1 MPAGRPSDYSPE
13 LAERICNLLIE
24 GNSLR
29 AIEDMDGMPSK
40 TAILRW
46 VSKHPEFRDQYARAI
61 EARTDAHAD
70 EILAIADDGHND
82 WMEKHFGDD
91 VKWVENGEAIR
102 RSQLRIDSRKWLM
115 SKLAPKKYGDKLLH
129 GGDPSNP
136 VKMTFEWLKPSE

>member
-1 MPAGRPSDYSPE
+1 MPGGRPSDYSPE
-13 LAERICNLLIE
+13 LAETICNLLIE

-46 VSKHPEFRDQYARAI
+46 VAKHPEFRDQYARAL

-82 WMEKHFGDD
+82 WMQKQFGDD

>member
-1 MPAGRPSDYSPE
+1 MPGGRPSDYSPE
-13 LAERICNLLIE
+13 LAETICNLLIE

-46 VSKHPEFRDQYARAI
+46 VAKHPEFRDQYARAL

-82 WMEKHFGDD
+82 WMQKQFGDD
-91 VKWVENGEAIR
+91 VKWIENGEAIR

>member
-1 MPAGRPSDYSPE
+1 MPGGRPSDYSPE
-13 LAERICNLLIE
+13 LAETICNLLIE

-46 VSKHPEFRDQYARAI
+46 VSKHPEFRDQYARAL

-82 WMEKHFGDD
+82 WMQKQFGDD

>member
-1 MPAGRPSDYSPE
+1 MPGGRPSDYSPE
-13 LAERICNLLIE
+13 LVETICNLLIE

-46 VSKHPEFRDQYARAI
+46 VSKHPEFRDQYARAL

-82 WMEKHFGDD
+82 WMQKQFGDD

-102 RSQLRIDSRKWLM
+102 RSQLRIDARKWLM

>member
-1 MPAGRPSDYSPE
+1 MPGGRPSDYSPE
-13 LAERICNLLIE
+13 LVETICNLLIE

-46 VSKHPEFRDQYARAI
+46 VSKHPEFRDQYARAL

-82 WMEKHFGDD
+82 WMQKQFGDD

>member
-1 MPAGRPSDYSPE
+1 MPGGRPSDYSPE
-13 LAERICNLLIE
+13 LAETICNLLIE

-46 VSKHPEFRDQYARAI
+46 VSKHPEFRDQYARAL